1 MLALIEHGAAV
12 ADAKSA
18 FSIWQSAS
26 ERGAI
31 FSMTDSDKTILNQ
44 LERETLALLER
55 ATFSIRD
62 DDHAHAVR
70 SDAQA
75 ALVAL
80 RPCLQRSPQ
89 SVVLAPAPV
98 VVNRHVMRRA
108 QDAARRLNVVIDSV
122 TRWNGPGEAGVFR
135 DVMRPARN

>member
-1 MLALIEHGAAV
+1 
-12 ADAKSA
+12 
-18 FSIWQSAS
+18 
-26 ERGAI
+26 
-31 FSMTDSDKTILNQ
+31 MTDTDKTILDQ

-80 RPCLQRSPQ
+80 RPCLQRPPQ
-89 SVVLAPAPV
+89 PVVLGPAPV

-108 QDAARRLNVVIDSV
+108 QDAERRLNVVIDSV

-135 DVMRPARN
+135 DVTRPARN

>member
-1 MLALIEHGAAV
+1 
-12 ADAKSA
+12 
-18 FSIWQSAS
+18 
-26 ERGAI
+26 
-31 FSMTDSDKTILNQ
+31 MTDNDKAILDK

-75 ALVAL
+75 ALLAL
-80 RPCLQRSPQ
+80 RPCLQRPPQ
-89 SVVLAPAPV
+89 PVVLGRAPV

-108 QDAARRLNVVIDSV
+108 QDAQRRLNVVIDST
-122 TRWNGPGEAGVFR
+122 TRWNGPGEVGVFR
-135 DVMRPARN
+135 DVTRPARN

>member
-1 MLALIEHGAAV
+1 
-12 ADAKSA
+12 
-18 FSIWQSAS
+18 
-26 ERGAI
+26 
-31 FSMTDSDKTILNQ
+31 MTDTDKAILDQ

-80 RPCLQRSPQ
+80 RPCLQRPPQ
-89 SVVLAPAPV
+89 PVVLGPAPV

-122 TRWNGPGEAGVFR
+122 TRWNGPAEAGVFR
-135 DVMRPARN
+135 DVTRPARN